1 MNTRTDTATRRA
13 GDVAL
18 AFAFLVAIALP
29 ALIGFG
35 TQPNPSNIGREFRPL
50 AAKPKPPHT
59 ADEYIAWPEQF
70 NAWYRDNFGLRTTL
84 IRWHNLAKLGLF
96 DVSPTTE
103 IVAGPGTWLYTT
115 RDRAVDVF
123 RGTDPFN
130 ERELALWKQV
140 LEDRAEWC
148 AQHKTAFVF
157 AIAPNKETIYPE
169 RWPARLDQIGA
180 TRREQ
185 LVEYVARNS
194 NFPLL
199 DLTPALLAA
208 KQQYAPEPVYF
219 PLGTHWND
227 RGVVYAADALAHR
240 VGELVGGRV
249 TARPLDQFHF
259 APTDFQDD
267 SWAGRLYLD
276 DVLIQHNFAA
286 SFERRIPAEAWERL
300 RVFSERKD
308 RTPQE
313 NARYEIAPLAGAANQ
328 DWRITVIAGVHVTVD
343 QPGLDAPRAVVFHD
357 SMGEKMR
364 PLLAESFAH
373 VDFRWL
379 PDFDA
384 SFIESAKPDVVIQL
398 FVERALAATSLSSS
412 PLDTQERCEREFNA
426 SQRVLLSSSD
436 ALKPGVLTP
445 NPTPKDGPITVT
457 PDNGA
462 LRVGYGGGQL
472 LLPELD
478 LPPGTWPVL
487 RLELESPHETTC
499 MVEYLTR
506 RFTDYSRNARSLQ
519 RPVKP
524 GAQVV
529 YIKLRVPD
537 LIGRLRLQPGR
548 VAGDYVIR
556 GLEVRAVPE

>member
-1 MNTRTDTATRRA
+1 MNTRTDTAARRA

-18 AFAFLVAIALP
+18 VLAFLAAIALP
-29 ALIGFG
+29 AILGFG
-35 TQPNPSNIGREFRPL
+35 TQPSPSDINREFRPL
-50 AAKPKPPHT
+50 APKPKTPQKL
-59 ADEYIAWPEQF
+59 DEYIAWPEQF

-84 IRWHNLAKLGLF
+84 IRWHNFAKLALF
-96 DVSPTTE
+96 DVSPTPE

-123 RGTDPFN
+123 RGADPFN
-130 ERELALWKQV
+130 QRELALWKQI
-140 LEDRAEWC
+140 LEDRREWC
-148 AQHKTAFVF
+148 AQHEIAYVF
-157 AIAPNKETIYPE
+157 AIAPNKETIYPD
-169 RWPARLDQIGA
+169 RWPARLDKIGA

-185 LVEYVARNS
+185 LVDYVARNS

-208 KQQYAPEPVYF
+208 KQEFAPEPVYF

-227 RGVVYAADALAHR
+227 RGVLYAADGLLHR
-240 VGELVGGRV
+240 VAELVGRV
-249 TARPLDQFHF
+249 TPRPLGEFRF
-259 APTDFQDD
+259 VPTDFQDD

-276 DVLIQHNFAA
+276 DVLIQNNFAIE
-286 SFERRIPAEAWERL
+286 FERRIPAEAWERL
-300 RVFSERKD
+300 RIFSERKN
-308 RTPQE
+308 RTPEE
-313 NARYEIAPLAGAANQ
+313 NARFEIAPLAGAANQ
-328 DWRITVIAGVHVTVD
+328 AWRITVIAGVHVTVD

-412 PLDTQERCEREFNA
+412 PLDTPERCEREFNA
-426 SQRVLLSSSD
+426 SQRVLLSSID

-445 NPTPKDGPITVT
+445 NSTARDGPITIT
-457 PDNGA
+457 PENGA
-462 LRVGYGGGQL
+462 LRIGYGGGQL
-472 LLPELD
+472 LLPALD
-478 LPPGTWPVL
+478 APPGTWPVL
-487 RLELESPHETTC
+487 RLELESPHDTTC

-506 RFTDYSRNARSLQ
+506 RFGDYSRNARSLQ
-519 RPVKP
+519 RPVKT

-537 LIGRLRLQPGR
+537 LVGRLRLQPGR
-548 VAGDYVIR
+548 VAGEYVIR